1 MERFSSRYGLI
12 LAALGMAIGTGNIWR
27 FPRILAEYGGTFL
40 LPWLVFLAT
49 WSIPLLII
57 ESAMG
62 KAARRGTVGTF
73 ATLLG
78 PRFTWRGAWIG
89 FCTMAIGFYYAVVTG
104 WCLKYLL
111 LSVSGGLTTADS
123 ESTWA
128 SFVASPYQQVFFQL
142 LTLVLCVGI
151 VARGIN
157 RGIERANR
165 ILIPSLFLIL
175 IVAAIRSVTLPG
187 ASEGLNFLFS
197 FRAEQ
202 LLDYRIWLAGLSQS
216 AWSTG
221 AGAGFVLT
229 YAAYARRRQNLV
241 HFSFATGLGN
251 NAASLLAALAVIPAV
266 FAVLPREQALAAV
279 TQPGPAS
286 TGMTFVFLP
295 RVFQDIPGGTTV
307 FQPLFFLALSL
318 AAVSSMIAV
327 IELGVRNLVD
337 FNFSRRRAVGV
348 MFLGTFLFGLPSAL
362 SSNFFLN
369 QDWVWGLGLSISG
382 LFVALAARTIGRER
396 LLEWIN
402 DSPGW
407 KVGRRFIWFVFWIV
421 PLQLFVLL
429 GWWLYR
435 SIADDTGAWW
445 DPFRTYSFGT
455 TVAQWAIALALFF
468 GLNRV
473 LNARLAAV
481 DDKR

>member
-27 FPRILAEYGGTFL
+27 FPRILAEYGGGTFL

-49 WSIPLLII
+49 WSIPLLIV

-62 KAARRGTVGTF
+62 KAARRGTVGSF

-89 FCTMAIGFYYAVVTG
+89 FCTIAIGFYYAVVTG

-111 LSVSGGLTTADS
+111 LSVTGGLTDVEGEAV
-123 ESTWA
+123 WA
-128 SFVASPYQQVFFQL
+128 SFAASPYQQVLFQS
-142 LTLVLCVGI
+142 LTLALCVVI
-151 VARGIN
+151 VSRGIS

-175 IVAAIRSVTLPG
+175 IVAGIRSVTLPG
-187 ASEGLNFLFS
+187 ASEGLRFLFS
-197 FRAEQ
+197 FQPEQ

-241 HFSFATGLGN
+241 HFSVATGVGN
-251 NAASLLAALAVIPAV
+251 NAASLLAAIAIIPAV

-295 RVFQDIPGGTTV
+295 NVFQGIPGGTTV

-327 IELGVRNLVD
+327 IELGARNLID
-337 FNFSRRRAVGV
+337 FGFSRRRAVGV
-348 MFLGTFLFGLPSAL
+348 MAAGTFALGLPSAL
-362 SSNFFLN
+362 SSSFFLN

-382 LFVALAARTIGRER
+382 LFVALAARTIGREQ
-396 LLEWIN
+396 LVQWIN
-402 DSPGW
+402 DAPGL
-407 KVGRRFIWFVFWIV
+407 KVGRRFVWFVFWIV

-445 DPFRTYSFGT
+445 SPFRTHSFGT
-455 TVAQWAIALALFF
+455 TIAQWAIGLALFF
-468 GLNRV
+468 GLNRAM
-473 LNARLAAV
+473 NARLR
-481 DDKR
+481 D